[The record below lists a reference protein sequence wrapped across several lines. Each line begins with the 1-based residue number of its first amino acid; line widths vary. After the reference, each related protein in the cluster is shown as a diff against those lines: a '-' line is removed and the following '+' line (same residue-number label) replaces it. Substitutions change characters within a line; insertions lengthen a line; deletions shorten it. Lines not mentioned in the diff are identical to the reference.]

1 MGQLDGKV
9 AIVTGAA
16 RGTGAATARRFVAEG
31 ARVLLGDVLD
41 DQAKQ
46 LAAEL
51 GDAAEAVRL
60 DITSEA
66 DWAAAVAHVSD
77 RWGAPTV
84 LVNNAAILVVKA
96 IEDTTLQDFEDVVRV
111 NQVGTFLGI
120 RSVVA
125 PMREAGGGSI
135 VNIASIDGL
144 GGGNGRSAYCSSKW
158 GERGLTNTAALEL
171 GRFGIRV
178 NAVCPS
184 GGSVEMVEP
193 WTPADFDATPVYQAM
208 AIKRPPELDELAQ
221 AVAWLASDASVYV
234 TGSDLVIDGGF
245 TAGKIIPG
253 YPGS

>member
-1 MGQLDGKV
+1 
-9 AIVTGAA
+9 
-16 RGTGAATARRFVAEG
+16 
-31 ARVLLGDVLD
+31 
-41 DQAKQ
+41 
-46 LAAEL
+46 
-51 GDAAEAVRL
+51 
-60 DITSEA
+60 
-66 DWAAAVAHVSD
+66 
-77 RWGAPTV
+77 
-84 LVNNAAILVVKA
+84 
-96 IEDTTLQDFEDVVRV
+96 VRV

-158 GERGLTNTAALEL
+158 GVRGLTKTAALEL

>member
-31 ARVLLGDVLD
+31 AKVLLADVLD
-41 DQAKQ
+41 DLTKEG
-46 LAAEL
+46 AAAL
-51 GDAAEAVRL
+51 GDAADSVRL
-60 DITSEA
+60 DITRED
-66 DWAAAVAHVSD
+66 DWAAAVDRCSD
-77 RWGAPTV
+77 RFGTPTV

-96 IEDTTLQDFEDVVRV
+96 IEDTTLQDFEEVVRV
-111 NQVGTFLGI
+111 NQTGTFLGI
-120 RSVVA
+120 RSVIG
-125 PMREAGGGSI
+125 PMKAAGGGSI
-135 VNIASIDGL
+135 INISSIDGL

-158 GERGLTNTAALEL
+158 GVRGLTKTAALEL

-178 NAVCPS
+178 NAVCPG

-193 WTPADFDATPVYQAM
+193 WSPPGFDPTPVYESIAL
-208 AIKRPPELDELAQ
+208 KRAPELDELAQ
-221 AVAWLASDASVYV
+221 AITWLASDASVYV

>member
-1 MGQLDGKV
+1 MGVLDGKV
-9 AIVTGAA
+9 AIVTGSA
-16 RGTGAATARRFVAEG
+16 RGTGEATARRFVAEG

-41 DQAKQ
+41 DKVKQ
-46 LAAEL
+46 VAADL

-60 DITSEA
+60 DITSED
-66 DWAAAVAHVSD
+66 DWAAAVALATD
-77 RWGAPTV
+77 RFGTPTV

-96 IEDTTLQDFEDVVRV
+96 LEDTTLEDFEQVLRV
-111 NQVGTFLGI
+111 NQTGTFLGI
-120 RSVVA
+120 RTVVG
-125 PMREAGGGSI
+125 PMKAAGGGSI

-158 GERGLTNTAALEL
+158 GVRGLTKTAALEL

-193 WTPADFDATPVYQAM
+193 WSPPDFDPAPVYEAM

-221 AVAWLASDASVYV
+221 AITWLASDASVYV
-234 TGSDLVIDGGF
+234 TGTDLVIDGGF
-245 TAGKIIPG
+245 TAGRIIAG

>member
-41 DQAKQ
+41 DLGKQ
-46 LAAEL
+46 VADELGEAAEYL
-51 GDAAEAVRL
+51 HL
-60 DITSEA
+60 DITRED
-66 DWAAAVAHVSD
+66 DWAAAVAHVTD
-77 RWGAPTV
+77 AFGTPTV
-84 LVNNAAILVVKA
+84 LVNNAAILVVRA
-96 IEDTTLQDFEDVVRV
+96 LEDTSLAEFEDVLRTNVA
-111 NQVGTFLGI
+111 GAFLGI
-120 RSVVA
+120 RTLIPV
-125 PMREAGGGSI
+125 MRAAGGGSI

-158 GERGLTNTAALEL
+158 GVRGLTKTAALEL

-193 WTPADFDATPVYQAM
+193 WTPADFDAAPVYAAM
-208 AIKRPPELDELAQ
+208 AIKRAPELDELAQ
-221 AVAWLASDASVYV
+221 AVTWLASDASVYV

-245 TAGKIIPG
+245 TAGRIIQG

>member
-1 MGQLDGKV
+1 VGQLDGKV

-16 RGTGAATARRFVAEG
+16 RGTGEATARRFVAEG

-41 DQAKQ
+41 DQVKQ
-46 LAAEL
+46 VAADL
-51 GDAAEAVRL
+51 GDAAEAMRL

-66 DWAAAVAHVSD
+66 DWAAAVAQVTA
-77 RWGAPTV
+77 RWGTPTV

-111 NQVGTFLGI
+111 NQIGAFLGI
-120 RSVVA
+120 RSLIA
-125 PMREAGGGSI
+125 PMRAAGGGSI

-158 GERGLTNTAALEL
+158 GLRGLTKTAAIEL
-171 GRFGIRV
+171 GRYAIRV

-193 WTPADFDATPVYQAM
+193 WSPPDFDPAPVYAAM
-208 AIKRPPELDELAQ
+208 AIKRAPELDELAQ
-221 AVAWLASDASVYV
+221 AVTWLASDASVYV
-234 TGSDLVIDGGF
+234 TGSDLVIDGGY
-245 TAGKIIPG
+245 TAGRIIPG